1 MYSQKALPLALLIAL
16 PNVGC
21 NEVSGSN
28 DVKYEATIESLQ
40 QYDCPDWFRD
50 AKFGIYLHW
59 GAYSVAEQGE
69 WYARRLYDE
78 NRPEYKHHVETYGH
92 PSEFGYKDFIPMW
105 TADNFDPDVEILILV
120 HLMDILN
127 Q

>member
-1 MYSQKALPLALLIAL
+1 MYSLKALPLALLL
-16 PNVGC
+16 TLSNVSC
-21 NEVSGSN
+21 NAVSDTN
-28 DVKYEATIESLQ
+28 DVKYEATVESLQ

-78 NRPEYKHHVETYGH
+78 NRPEYKQHV
-92 PSEFGYKDFIPMW
+92 
-105 TADNFDPDVEILILV
+105 
-120 HLMDILN
+120 
-127 Q
+127 